1 MSLKLYIPKFE
12 WGNHL
17 MIEIFARGSDG
28 KAEISKEGASFFTL
42 VDNPENS
49 DWILIPAFISSMT
62 HEGGKQVIH
71 ETHKLAQRYSKPFG
85 VFSNSDLIVNPGV
98 ESLYI
103 FTPGAYGSFKNQVE
117 LPAVLPY
124 DPVLRWMKD
133 GWSPQDRVSVGF
145 CGQATRN
152 PLKTIKDFLTVE
164 KLRLNKFLGLSP
176 FLHIPRFL
184 PAYQRGLLLHSVR
197 KSKLIQTDF
206 ILRSHYKGGA
216 SSVADSLRVEEDFY
230 QNIASNLFTL
240 CIRGMG
246 NYSVRFYQTLAMGRI
261 PVLIDTD
268 SLLPFSDQL
277 DYRDL
282 IVSVPYAQRF
292 RTDHYILSYLEGK
305 TPEDLREIQRRC
317 RNLWLENF
325 QLSGMLH
332 NLYQQMKKSSLGS
345 QG

>member
-1 MSLKLYIPKFE
+1 
-12 WGNHL
+12 
-17 MIEIFARGSDG
+17 MIEIFARGSAG
-28 KAEISKEGASFFTL
+28 QAEISKEGAPYFTL

-49 DWILIPAFISSMT
+49 DWMVIPAFISSMT
-62 HEGGKQVIH
+62 HAGGKSVIQ
-71 ETHKLAQRYSKPFG
+71 ETQKLALEYSKPFG

-103 FTPGAYGSFKNQVE
+103 FTPGSYRSFKNQVE

-124 DPVLRWMKD
+124 DPVLRWMED
-133 GWSPQDRVSVGF
+133 GWYPQDRVSVGF
-145 CGQATRN
+145 CGQATQN

-164 KLRLNKFLGLSP
+164 KHRLKKSMGQSP

-184 PAYQRGLLLHSVR
+184 PAYQRGLLLHSVS

-216 SSVADSLRVEEDFY
+216 SSREDSLRVEKDFY

-268 SLLPFSDQL
+268 SLLPFSGHL
-277 DYRDL
+277 DYMDL

-292 RTDHYILSYLEGK
+292 RTDQYIVSYLKGK

-325 QLSGMLH
+325 QVNGMLH
-332 NLYQQMKKSSLGS
+332 NLSLEMKKISSVSEG
-345 QG
+345 